1 MQQSQTPESKNK
13 TKAID
18 SAKSTKAK
26 SNAESAESTNPKTR
40 IKKVESTSR
49 ASQARAKSTTRAPKA
64 DSSAKEPKRITT
76 SAKVFFGVAF
86 AIALFLIIDLY
97 YAFLN
102 DMLIAALL
110 CIATY
115 WIKDALQK
123 RTRSNLIASIL
134 SVIILLAIFIIPLY
148 FVIHRGTL
156 SLLSIDW
163 KQAEAWFLQIKQLIL
178 GIASHVP
185 FLQMEDIFQNISIS
199 SLATHATRIS
209 TNIGK
214 GSVSFVIDI
223 CFIVL
228 FLSVWFYYGG
238 SWYAHIKSLLPAR
251 SEQVDLIALDVSGVL
266 RIVFLSTILNVCL
279 QGFAFGVAASFF
291 GLDGV
296 LLGVLYGLCSLIPI
310 VGGALIWIP
319 VGLLLYVQGDI
330 FGAVF
335 LVVYSVV
342 FIGFVIDNVVKPFLI
357 RIVNRKL
364 LDKPLNIN
372 EFVIFFAIFAG
383 LGAFGFWGIIIGPA
397 ITAFFIVMMRIYER
411 DFAPLAQEN
420 DADINQAKA
429 NKAD

>member
-1 MQQSQTPESKNK
+1 M
-13 TKAID
+13 
-18 SAKSTKAK
+18 
-26 SNAESAESTNPKTR
+26 
-40 IKKVESTSR
+40 
-49 ASQARAKSTTRAPKA
+49 
-64 DSSAKEPKRITT
+64 TT